1 MRATGSRL
9 RADPQ
14 LRWRVPAK
22 AIAVSP
28 EHLETAHLEVER
40 LDPEHLDPEHWA
52 RQSRR
57 RAEWEVALVAASL
70 DAAPRRYRRQ
80 PDAALLAPASLA
92 AAALA
97 AASADRLDRRN
108 RRCQID

>member
-1 MRATGSRL
+1 M
-9 RADPQ
+9 
-14 LRWRVPAK
+14 

-28 EHLETAHLEVER
+28 EHLETAHLEAER
-40 LDPEHLDPEHWA
+40 LDPEHWA

-80 PDAALLAPASLA
+80 PDAALLAPASPA
-92 AAALA
+92 AAARG
-97 AASADRLDRRN
+97 AASAGRLDRRN